1 MREKDTQTIN
11 SEKRRETERQG
22 EKETKEIRKPVG
34 QCSIEYNNL
43 TVRDKSMKE
52 REGERER
59 KRQTERRKEIFA
71 PLPCTFTHCQYILL
85 KSAISLNMYYFSM
98 VQKVC

>member
-59 KRQTERRKEIFA
+59 ERDRQREGKKFLLHYLVHSLIA
-71 PLPCTFTHCQYILL
+71 NTF
-85 KSAISLNMYYFSM
+85 F
-98 VQKVC
+98 

>member
-1 MREKDTQTIN
+1 MIKQSMREKDTQTIN

-59 KRQTERRKEIFA
+59 ERDRQREGKKFLLHYLVHSLIA
-71 PLPCTFTHCQYILL
+71 NTF
-85 KSAISLNMYYFSM
+85 F
-98 VQKVC
+98 